1 MVKEL
6 VNMVRTMFFTVCF
19 LWVSNCSY
27 AAELTIGVEDIA
39 YYPYFNFKSQEPSF
53 SKDLLDKFAEDSG
66 HKITYLPLPINQFSK
81 WLFEE
86 DIDFKFPDNRRWQ
99 EAWDTRRLQIYY
111 SDDII
116 RMTAGTVILR
126 KNQNK
131 KQEFFK
137 NIGIV
142 TGFLPTQWVEQLK
155 QGNVKIIEDSS
166 PKVLVNQ
173 LLHNIVDGLD
183 IDLAVANYHLKELK
197 LQEELVVSQNTSRQ
211 VFSYQ
216 LSSLK
221 YPLIIEQFNNWLA
234 QNQSFIHKLKQQ
246 YGVLK
251 VEPDL
256 VDINNVG

>member
-1 MVKEL
+1 MVWPK
-6 VNMVRTMFFTVCF
+6 FFATFF
-19 LWVSNCSY
+19 LCVSYCPH
-27 AAELTIGVEDIA
+27 AAEFTIGVEDIA
-39 YYPYFNFKSQEPSF
+39 YFPYYNFKTQAPSF

-86 DIDFKFPDNRRWQ
+86 DIDFKFPDNLRWQ
-99 EAWDTRRLQIYY
+99 EAWDTRHLDMYY
-111 SDDII
+111 SDDILL
-116 RMTAGTVILR
+116 MTAGTVILR
-126 KNQNK
+126 KNQHK
-131 KQEFFK
+131 KQDFFK
-137 NIGIV
+137 HIGII
-142 TGFLPTQWVEQLK
+142 TGFLPTQWLEQLK
-155 QGNVKIIEDSS
+155 QRNVEIIEDSS

-216 LSSLK
+216 LSSMK
-221 YPLIIEQFNNWLA
+221 YPLIIEQFNRWLA
-234 QNQSFIHKLKQQ
+234 QNYSFTQKLKQQ
-246 YGVLK
+246 YGIHN

-256 VDINNVG
+256 VDINN

>member
-1 MVKEL
+1 MEFRK
-6 VNMVRTMFFTVCF
+6 MVRSSFFAAFF
-19 LWVSNCSY
+19 LCVSYCSY
-27 AAELTIGVEDIA
+27 AADFIIGVEDIA
-39 YYPYFNFKSQEPSF
+39 YSPYFNFNTQEPSF
-53 SKDLLDKFAEDSG
+53 SKDLLDKFAKDNG

-99 EAWDTRRLQIYY
+99 QAWDTRRLDIHY
-111 SDDII
+111 SDDIL
-116 RMTAGTVILR
+116 RMSSGTVILR
-126 KNQNK
+126 KNPHK
-131 KQEFFK
+131 KQDYFK
-137 NIGIV
+137 NIGII

-155 QGNVKIIEDSS
+155 QGDVKIIEDSS

-173 LLHNIVDGLD
+173 LVHNIVDGLD

-197 LQEELVVSQNTSRQ
+197 LQEELVVGKNTSRQ

-221 YPLIIEQFNNWLA
+221 YPLIIEQFNRWLA
-234 QNQSFIHKLKQQ
+234 QNQSFTEKLKQQ
-246 YGVLK
+246 YGIRN

-256 VDINNVG
+256 VDIND